1 MRSVFW
7 GQTPWSAPHIF
18 LRCQILGE
26 LENKSLPQKIL
37 YVVVTL
43 LPMAIYM
50 VIYMPTF
57 FWVESIDHGANFHV
71 IHTAFDDM
79 IPVIEVFIIPY
90 ALWLPYLVAGMIA
103 IAIRTRS
110 ISRKTS
116 YMLMAGMT
124 LFIIISLAYPNIL
137 ELRAD
142 IPERENIFMD
152 MINYLHSIDTPTDV
166 LPSLHVYDAIVVAA
180 GIHLAFPEKRIVL
193 ISSDTLTLLI
203 VLSTVFIKQ
212 HSIIDVIAAFV
223 IFIPVLIITC
233 FVIKPVKK
241 PALKTANT

>member
-1 MRSVFW
+1 MS
-7 GQTPWSAPHIF
+7 
-18 LRCQILGE
+18 E

-50 VIYMPTF
+50 VVYMPTF

-71 IHTAFDDM
+71 IHTAIDDM
-79 IPVIEVFIIPY
+79 IPVVEVFIIPY

-103 IAIRTRS
+103 IAIRTRK

-124 LFIIISLAYPNIL
+124 LFIIISLVYPNIL
-137 ELRAD
+137 ELRAA
-142 IPERENIFMD
+142 IPDRQNIFMD
-152 MINYLHSIDTPTDV
+152 MINYLHAIDTPTDV

-180 GIHLAFPEKRIVL
+180 GIHLAFPEKKVML
-193 ISSDTLTLLI
+193 ICSDTLTALI

-212 HSIIDVIAAFV
+212 HSIIDVIAAFI
-223 IFIPVLIITC
+223 IFVPVLIITC

-241 PALKTANT
+241 GDAKASEA

>member
-1 MRSVFW
+1 MRSVF
-7 GQTPWSAPHIF
+7 GGRYPRKHSVYFSRRIRVEKTD
-18 LRCQILGE
+18 
-26 LENKSLPQKIL
+26 NKSLLKKIL

-57 FWVESIDHGANFHV
+57 FWVESLDHGGNFHI
-71 IHTAFDDM
+71 IHTAVDDM

-90 ALWLPYLVAGMIA
+90 ALWLPYLVIGMIA
-103 IAIRTRS
+103 IAIRSRS

-137 ELRAD
+137 ELRAA
-142 IPERENIFMD
+142 IPDRENVFMD
-152 MINYLHSIDTPTDV
+152 LIKYLHSIDTPTDV
-166 LPSLHVYDAIVVAA
+166 LPSLHVYDALAVAA
-180 GIHLAFPEKRIVL
+180 GIHFAFSDRKVL
-193 ISSDTLTLLI
+193 LVLSDILCLLI
-203 VLSTVFIKQ
+203 TLSTVFIKQ

-223 IFIPVLIITC
+223 IFIPVLIIIC
-233 FVIKPVKK
+233 FVIKPVKSRK
-241 PALKTANT
+241 

>member
-1 MRSVFW
+1 MGYPPRKMLR
-7 GQTPWSAPHIF
+7 ILF
-18 LRCQILGE
+18 LRCCILSG
-26 LENKSLPQKIL
+26 LENKNLLQKIL

-50 VIYMPTF
+50 VFYMPTF

-71 IHTAFDDM
+71 IHTAVDDM
-79 IPVIEVFIIPY
+79 IPVVEVFIIPY

-103 IAIRTRS
+103 IAIRTRK

-124 LFIIISLAYPNIL
+124 LFIIISLLYPNIL
-137 ELRAD
+137 ELRAA
-142 IPERENIFMD
+142 IPDRQNIFMD

-180 GIHLAFPEKRIVL
+180 GIHLAFPEKKLVL
-193 ISSDTLTLLI
+193 ISSDTLTVLI

-223 IFIPVLIITC
+223 IFIPVLVVTC
-233 FVIKPVKK
+233 FVINPVKK
-241 PALKTANT
+241 GEAKTAGA